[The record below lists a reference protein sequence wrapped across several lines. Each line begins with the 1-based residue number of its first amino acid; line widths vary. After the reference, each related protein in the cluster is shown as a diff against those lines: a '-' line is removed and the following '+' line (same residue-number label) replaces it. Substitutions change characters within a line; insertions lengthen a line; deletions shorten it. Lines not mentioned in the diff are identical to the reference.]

1 MVIGGSGGGVF
12 IVEGVVKVE
21 FVGQGDDLLDL
32 TDVAF
37 EGFEHGICIKVPE
50 FDGAIV

>member
-12 IVEGVVKVE
+12 IVEGVVEIE
-21 FVGQGDDLLDL
+21 FGGQRDDVLDL
-32 TDVAF
+32 ADVAF

-50 FDGAIV
+50 FNGAVV